1 MNIIHA
7 MSGEWKLIT
16 TAWTLWK
23 PDESVRPILVLLKC
37 SLSRIACRSHCW
49 SVSRTSP
56 KLEIDQSL
64 NIKNLDDTELLFTW
78 EPDSIK
84 WCKLS
89 LFECKLLTTRFLN
102 FWLGYRIVIASKKI
116 LFSDTVP
123 ISNVHR
129 EAHPDNDSA
138 QGELIPRAQ
147 KILHI
152 TLPKN
157 TGSPL
162 GLE

>member
-1 MNIIHA
+1 M
-7 MSGEWKLIT
+7 
-16 TAWTLWK
+16 
-23 PDESVRPILVLLKC
+23 
-37 SLSRIACRSHCW
+37 
-49 SVSRTSP
+49 
-56 KLEIDQSL
+56 
-64 NIKNLDDTELLFTW
+64 TELLFTW

-102 FWLGYRIVIASKKI
+102 FWLGYQIVIANKKKKI
-116 LFSDTVP
+116 PFCDTVP
-123 ISNVHR
+123 ISKVHR
-129 EAHPDNDSA
+129 EAHPD
-138 QGELIPRAQ
+138 QGEFIPRAQ
-147 KILHI
+147 KILHM